1 MNLYVILPVFIFF
14 LLFIMQFVA
23 SVIMFLIF
31 SLTSGVQIDFHFI
44 HPPVLLLL
52 IVSLFS
58 GLILTAVINRILLRP
73 MATLAAAINQL
84 GKGNFKTRIHLD
96 SLKELS
102 NISNSFNS
110 MAEELENTEILRTDF
125 INNFSHEF
133 KTPLS
138 SLKGFAKLLKDPD
151 LTKEERDEYL
161 DIIIQEAGRLSTLSG
176 NILNLSKVEKMTIIT
191 EQKTFNLAEQIRRSI
206 LLLEPKWSKKDLS
219 LDIDLEE
226 ISFTSNPDLL
236 NQVWVNLLDNS
247 IKFSPEGASLSVRL
261 FRSKGGICFRLEDH
275 GCGIPE
281 ESLYHI
287 FDKFYQADTS
297 HTMEGNGIGLAIVKR
312 ILTLCGGSIEVD
324 SRPGEGTAVAVRL
337 PEA

>member
-151 LTKEERDEYL
+151 LTKEELDEYL

-206 LLLEPKWSKKDLS
+206 LLLEPK
-219 LDIDLEE
+219 
-226 ISFTSNPDLL
+226 
-236 NQVWVNLLDNS
+236 
-247 IKFSPEGASLSVRL
+247 
-261 FRSKGGICFRLEDH
+261 
-275 GCGIPE
+275 
-281 ESLYHI
+281 
-287 FDKFYQADTS
+287 
-297 HTMEGNGIGLAIVKR
+297 
-312 ILTLCGGSIEVD
+312 
-324 SRPGEGTAVAVRL
+324 
-337 PEA
+337 